1 MRYVPLILVSIAL
14 AGCNE
19 KQGVEDIDSNIQE
32 KKAVYAS
39 PIEPAPDYKSFKTY
53 DYQNDYMRGPFEG
66 IKFEPIVKTKTGAK
80 NISPDFDRP
89 KEELES
95 YHTDSFS
102 MVGTLGDDST
112 RTAILKYSDGS
123 YYNVKKGDYI
133 GQNYGKIVEVSDR
146 FIKIYEIV
154 SDGAGGWEER
164 EVVLGLVEVNE
175 KLIDKE
181 TAESFNKKKNEEQA
195 QDIRS
200 QSQKTKRD
208 RPKTN

>member
-1 MRYVPLILVSIAL
+1 MRYVPLILASIAL

-32 KKAVYAS
+32 KKVVYAS
-39 PIEPAPDYKSFKTY
+39 PIEPAPDYKSFQTY
-53 DYQNDYMRGPFEG
+53 DYQNTHMRGPFEG

-80 NISPDFDRP
+80 NISPDFNRK
-89 KEELES
+89 KEELEK

-102 MVGTLGDDST
+102 MVGTLGDSST

-123 YYNVKKGDYI
+123 YYNVKKGNYI
-133 GQNYGKIVEVSDR
+133 GQNHGKIVDISDR
-146 FIKIYEIV
+146 YIRIYEIV
-154 SDGAGGWEER
+154 SDGQEGWEER

-181 TAESFNKKKNEEQA
+181 TAESFKNKKNEAKA
-195 QDIRS
+195 QQDAP
-200 QSQKTKRD
+200 QPQKTRRT
-208 RPKTN
+208 RPNQS